1 MTCGNVKDRGCT
13 AVWLTELDVPAPPV
27 RTLPIDEVAPGMTV
41 EGPVPELAEEVPG
54 LHRRRYR

>member
-1 MTCGNVKDRGCT
+1 MYGGLADRAGR
-13 AVWLTELDVPAPPV
+13 PAPPV
-27 RTLPIDEVAPGMTV
+27 RTLPINEVAPGVTV